1 MVRLLLIA
9 SLCIA
14 CCGASRNAM
23 VKLSG
28 QLCSALF
35 VHFKQVTMM
44 YQKCLSMPL
53 RTWGRAKFCEGCKPG
68 DQVFNTH
75 YPTVELKK
83 KSHVLEQFKRRRQS
97 APAQPSTH
105 SLSGHTSDWL
115 WARFEQPPL
124 PPPPSSSSP
133 LSLASLEGCE
143 KWECT
148 SHTWLCN
155 IKSVAN
161 LRGTVCQMFLQAATL
176 ESRIFFCKIT
186 LRPASR
192 RGQRALHT
200 NNSTPAKQCKR
211 LRRCEHV
218 ATG

>member
-124 PPPPSSSSP
+124 PPPPLLP
-133 LSLASLEGCE
+133 LSVWLLWRDVRSENAPVIPGSAISNLWPTWEEQCVRCSYRQPRWRVVFFSVKLLYALLAKRSKG
-143 KWECT
+143 T
-148 SHTWLCN
+148 SH
-155 IKSVAN
+155 
-161 LRGTVCQMFLQAATL
+161 QQ
-176 ESRIFFCKIT
+176 
-186 LRPASR
+186 
-192 RGQRALHT
+192 
-200 NNSTPAKQCKR
+200 
-211 LRRCEHV
+211 
-218 ATG
+218 